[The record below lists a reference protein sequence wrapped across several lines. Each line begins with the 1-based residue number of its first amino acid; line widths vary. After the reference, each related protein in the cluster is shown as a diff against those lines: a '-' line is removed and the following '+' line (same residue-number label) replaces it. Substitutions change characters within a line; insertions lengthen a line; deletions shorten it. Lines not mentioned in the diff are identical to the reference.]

1 YRAANE
7 LGRREDRESARC
19 IGDLGAG
26 DVDEPARNV
35 RVVGAADD
43 RDTEA
48 WSESLGE
55 LAIVR
60 PSFRAPDAAGCEGDD
75 RAIGAGCAQQR
86 VYGAPVV
93 IAWEE
98 SRRGRGGGTAGE
110 SEEPHGVVV
119 SGASTNALGV
129 EQATSGVI
137 EAGARRDACERGE
150 RGGAKRALGEIGV
163 RIARVFI
170 ALAPRGADAGRG
182 SREAGRAAV
191 GARLVEDDDL
201 PNGWVVR
208 QQRRRRARGDH
219 VHRAASGELGDQRR
233 GEHRIAEERSLD
245 DEGGG
250 HRWAEITP
258 PAAPPGT
265 PPAESRPS
273 RPASSASFL
282 PSASRG
288 ACACASR
295 RRRSTWRARSCA
307 AVSPWCA
314 Q

>member
-1 YRAANE
+1 GGVVESCSRGDAGE
-7 LGRREDRESARC
+7 QGEDRA
-19 IGDLGAG
+19 
-26 DVDEPARNV
+26 
-35 RVVGAADD
+35 
-43 RDTEA
+43 
-48 WSESLGE
+48 
-55 LAIVR
+55 
-60 PSFRAPDAAGCEGDD
+60 
-75 RAIGAGCAQQR
+75 
-86 VYGAPVV
+86 
-93 IAWEE
+93 
-98 SRRGRGGGTAGE
+98 
-110 SEEPHGVVV
+110 
-119 SGASTNALGV
+119 
-129 EQATSGVI
+129 
-137 EAGARRDACERGE
+137 
-150 RGGAKRALGEIGV
+150 AKRALGEIGV

-208 QQRRRRARGDH
+208 
-219 VHRAASGELGDQRR
+219 EQRR